1 MTQPTWK
8 PRAVEDIR
16 DGVDSVERALHLLD
30 AFDMGDNGLAL
41 KDLAERTGLNKA
53 TILRLS
59 VSLEKYGYLKR
70 DDDGS
75 FYLGPSLWRLGS
87 VYRHNLQLDSI
98 VRPVLNKLVEKT
110 NETATFH
117 VLRGESGV
125 CLYCVNPERRIRDNA
140 EEGEIT
146 VLNLGPS
153 GQVLEA
159 YSSNRGPKAKQI
171 REQEYYIGR
180 GERDP
185 DIAGIAVPILGL
197 EGELCGVITLSGPL
211 SRFTDENIESYLE
224 TLIADSREVC
234 VALGSE

>member
-1 MTQPTWK
+1 MKQATRK
-8 PRAVEDIR
+8 PRVVKDISGGVE
-16 DGVDSVERALHLLD
+16 SVERALSLLD

-59 VSLEKYGYLKR
+59 LSLEKFGYLKR
-70 DDDGS
+70 DDDGA
-75 FYLGPSLWRLGS
+75 FHLGPSLWRLGS

-98 VRPVLNKLVEKT
+98 VRPVLSKLVAKT
-110 NETATFH
+110 NESASFH

-125 CLYCVNPERRIRDNA
+125 CLYCENPQRRIRDNT

-146 VLNLGPS
+146 VLNLGSS

-159 YSSNRGPKAKQI
+159 YSSGQGALAKQI
-171 REQEYYIGR
+171 RDQGYYVGR

-185 DIAGIAVPILGL
+185 DIAGIAVPILGI
-197 EGELCGVITLSGPL
+197 EGELCGVIALSGPL
-211 SRFTDENIESYLE
+211 SRFTDKNIENYLE
-224 TLIADSREVC
+224 DLLVASKEVC
-234 VALGSE
+234 VALGSA

>member
-1 MTQPTWK
+1 M
-8 PRAVEDIR
+8 
-16 DGVDSVERALHLLD
+16 ERALHILD
-30 AFDMGDNGLAL
+30 AFDMGDSGLAL
-41 KDLAERTGLNKA
+41 KDLAGRTGLNKA

-70 DDDGS
+70 DDDGA
-75 FYLGPSLWRLGS
+75 FHLGPSLWRLGS
-87 VYRHNLQLDSI
+87 VYRHNLQLDTI

-110 NETATFH
+110 NESASFH

-125 CLYCVNPERRIRDNA
+125 CLYCVNPQRRVRDNA

-146 VLNLGPS
+146 VLNIGSS

-159 YSSNRGPKAKQI
+159 FSSRQGPQANLIRKQG
-171 REQEYYIGR
+171 YYVGL

-185 DIAGIAVPILGL
+185 EIAGIAAPILGH
-197 EGELCGVITLSGPL
+197 EGELIGVITLSGPL
-211 SRFTDENIESYLE
+211 SRFTDEKIERYLE
-224 TLIADSREVC
+224 SLIAAAREVC